1 MKLALRNRA
10 FIFFS
15 VVFPM
20 IFLFLFLGFGARR
33 NVAMVPYMLASVLAL
48 TVMGSFWGLSVQLV
62 TFREAGILRRFRL
75 TPVGAGP
82 MLASSII
89 SNYFL
94 TLPTIAIEFV
104 VARFVFHMISWGNL
118 AGVFVLVSLGIV
130 TFASLGLIIASVTNT
145 MQETQIINQVLW
157 WAFLFLSGAT
167 LPLPMLPGWIQSIA
181 LFLPATYLVVGLER
195 VMVGQASVFTVGP
208 EILSLGVCAGIA
220 FVMSQQL
227 FRWEPEAKVTR
238 RAKLLAASTII
249 PFLLLGIWENANGH
263 VRQTARTDFFS
274 SSEQSAPVTP
284 GTDPTE
290 NVPQR

>member
-15 VVFPM
+15 LVFPM

-94 TLPTIAIEFV
+94 TLPTVVIEFI
-104 VARFVFHMISWGNL
+104 VARFVFHMIGWGNL
-118 AGVFVLVSLGIV
+118 VGVLVLVTLGTV

-195 VMVGQASVFTVGP
+195 VMVGQASVLTVGP
-208 EILSLGVCAGIA
+208 EILSLGVCAAIA

-238 RAKLLAASTII
+238 RAKLLAACTII

-284 GTDPTE
+284 GTDPTDT
-290 NVPQR
+290 VPQR